1 VGQGIGIRAL
11 GIHRKSLEQLFIE
24 VMGEDQRPG

>member
-11 GIHRKSLEQLFIE
+11 GSRRKSLEEWFIE
-24 VMGEDQRPG
+24 VMGDDQRPG